1 MKILLVE
8 DNPGDARLTKELLK
22 EITNE
27 QFDIAHATRLSE
39 AVDMLNLSQVDA
51 VLLDLGLPDS
61 NGIETFSKLHASV
74 PQIPIVV
81 LSGVTDESVALK
93 TVQLGAQ
100 DYVVKGA
107 FNSSVLNRV
116 IHYAIERR
124 RLEESLRES
133 EKRFRELADLLPQTI
148 FEIDLNGR
156 FTYTN
161 RYGFESTEYT
171 QEDIERGINIAQL
184 FVPEQRDRINEN
196 IEKVWSGG
204 QLDDHEYTLLR
215 KDGSTYP
222 ALIYANAVIRNGRPV
237 GGRGIIL
244 DITERKKVEQM
255 KTDFVSF
262 ISHQLRAPVAGL
274 MNYINNMLDGITGSL
289 NDKQTEYLNEMRD
302 VCVRNSRLIADLLNI
317 SRLERGVISVNIQQV
332 NLRGIVDLAVQEY
345 CKIIKEKG
353 LALNINEVDQSISV
367 LADSDKLAEVLKN
380 VIHNALKFTH
390 EGSINIEI
398 MSEGNHGIVKVKDTG
413 IGIPEEVMRD
423 LFKREKILSG
433 AVAVG
438 GGAGLGLYIAKGF
451 MQRQG
456 GDITVESA
464 TGKGSTFIISLPR
477 K

>member
-8 DNPGDARLTKELLK
+8 DNPGDARLTRELLK
-22 EITNE
+22 EVDTK
-27 QFDIAHATRLSE
+27 QFEVVLANRLS
-39 AVDMLNLSQVDA
+39 AAIDLLKSSVVDA

-61 NGIETFSKLHASV
+61 DGIDTFSALHASAPGV
-74 PQIPIVV
+74 PMIV
-81 LSGVTDESVALK
+81 LSGVTDEAVALK

-100 DYVVKGA
+100 DYLVKGV
-107 FNSSVLNRV
+107 FDGSMLNRV
-116 IHYAIERR
+116 IHYAIERQ

-148 FEIDLNGR
+148 FEVDLGGH
-156 FTYTN
+156 FIYFN
-161 RYGFESTEYT
+161 RYGLESTGYT
-171 QEDIERGINIAQL
+171 WEELGTGVNAIEL
-184 FVPEQRDRINEN
+184 FIPEQRDMVAGDILK
-196 IEKVWSGG
+196 ILSGG
-204 QLDDHEYTLLR
+204 KFDAHEYTVLR

-222 ALIYANAVIRNGRPV
+222 ALMYANAVIRNGRPIGV
-237 GGRGIIL
+237 RGIVL
-244 DITERKKVEQM
+244 DITERKKIEQM

-274 MNYINNMLDGITGSL
+274 LNYINNMLDGITGSL

-302 VCVRNSRLIADLLNI
+302 VCARNSRLIADLLNI
-317 SRLERGVISVNIQQV
+317 SRLERGVVSVNIQQV
-332 NLRGIVDLAVQEY
+332 KLRSIVDLAVQEY
-345 CKIIKEKG
+345 SKSIKEKR
-353 LALNINEVDQSISV
+353 LALNIKGVDQDVSV
-367 LADSDKLAEVLKN
+367 LADSDKLTEVLKN
-380 VIHNALKFTH
+380 VVHNALKFTH

>member
-1 MKILLVE
+1 VKILLVE

-22 EITNE
+22 EVDTE
-27 QFDIAHATRLSE
+27 QFEVVHANRLIAAIDLLKSS
-39 AVDMLNLSQVDA
+39 AVDA

-61 NGIETFSKLHASV
+61 NGIDTFSTLHASA
-74 PQIPIVV
+74 PRIPIVV

-93 TVQLGAQ
+93 TVQQGAQ
-100 DYVVKGA
+100 DYLVKGD
-107 FNSSVLNRV
+107 FNGSMLSRV
-116 IHYAIERR
+116 IHYAIERK

-133 EKRFRELADLLPQTI
+133 EKRFRELAALLPQTI
-148 FEIDLNGR
+148 FEIDLKGR

-161 RYGFESTEYT
+161 RYGFESTGYT
-171 QEDIERGINIAQL
+171 QEDIEKGINITQL
-184 FVPEQRDRINEN
+184 FVPEQREKISEN

-204 QLDDHEYTLLR
+204 QLDDHEYTVLR
-215 KDGSTYP
+215 KDGSTYH
-222 ALIYANAVIRNGRPV
+222 ALMYTNVIMHKDQPV
-237 GGRGIIL
+237 GVRGIVL
-244 DITERKKVEQM
+244 DITERKKIEQM

-274 MNYINNMLDGITGSL
+274 LSYINNMLDGITGDL

-302 VCVRNSRLIADLLNI
+302 VCIRNSRLIADLLNI
-317 SRLERGVISVNIQQV
+317 SRIERGVVSVNIQQV
-332 NLRGIVDLAVQEY
+332 KLGSIVDLAVQEY
-345 CKIIKEKG
+345 GKSIKEKG
-353 LALNINEVDQSISV
+353 LDLNINEVDEGVSV
-367 LADSDKLAEVLKN
+367 LADSDKSIEVLKN
-380 VIHNALKFTH
+380 VIHNALKFTN

-398 MSEGNHGIVKVKDTG
+398 MSEGNHGIIKVKDTG
-413 IGIPEEVMRD
+413 MGIPEEVMGD

-451 MQRQG
+451 MQLQG

-464 TGKGSTFIISLPR
+464 IGKGSTFIISLPR